1 MTGDTQR
8 NSNGDTS
15 PDTQSRGLPP
25 LTGVVRGNTIELDR
39 PPGLP
44 DGHRVTVMLHPPP
57 RDGAPAA
64 GTGAVNGDPHPAFA
78 AWADDA
84 DALEAS
90 LQQARRDRELERDR
104 DRDPALD
111 PDWRPDPDIHWPEGL
126 R

>member
-8 NSNGDTS
+8 NSNGDTN
-15 PDTQSRGLPP
+15 PNAQP
-25 LTGVVRGNTIELDR
+25 LTGVIRGNTIELDR
-39 PPGLP
+39 PSGLP

-57 RDGAPAA
+57 RDGAGP
-64 GTGAVNGDPHPAFA
+64 NGVGPPPHADPHPAFA

-90 LQQARRDRELERDR
+90 LQQARRDRDADR
-104 DRDPALD
+104 NREATRD
-111 PDWRPDPDIHWPEGL
+111 PDWHPDPDIHWPEGL